1 VASVTAPWAYEGPAR
16 ALILVLKLRGLR
28 MAARPLIDG
37 MTEATRRFGVGGD
50 TVTWVPGRAKDIR
63 ARGFDHAELLGRGLA
78 RELGLRPQA
87 LLRRRHA
94 ARDQASLSAL
104 DRAANVRG
112 AFGAVRSPP
121 RVVLVDDLMTT
132 GATAAACAAALRAA
146 GAARIELVTACR
158 A

>member
-1 VASVTAPWAYEGPAR
+1 MTGAT
-16 ALILVLKLRGLR
+16 RGL
-28 MAARPLIDG
+28 
-37 MTEATRRFGVGGD
+37 GVGGE

-87 LLRRRHA
+87 LLRRRHP

-104 DRAANVRG
+104 DRAENVRG

-121 RVVLVDDLMTT
+121 CVVLVDDLMTT
-132 GATAAACAAALRAA
+132 GATAAACAAALNAA
-146 GAARIELVTACR
+146 GAERIEVVTACR